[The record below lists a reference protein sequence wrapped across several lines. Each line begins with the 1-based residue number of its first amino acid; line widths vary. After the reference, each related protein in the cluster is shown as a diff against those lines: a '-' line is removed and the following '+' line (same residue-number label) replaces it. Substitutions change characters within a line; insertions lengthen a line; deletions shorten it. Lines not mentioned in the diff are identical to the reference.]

1 MLSPPPLTPSGWHVP
16 TQVDKPLTPFLRNNK
31 MFGNPP
37 NKGARI
43 PGYQGFIRGSQH
55 FYGSTYGEM
64 TRNASEHDFGT
75 TFYGSPVE
83 EQPNMV
89 SHPFQVQV
97 VASYM
102 CA

>member
-1 MLSPPPLTPSGWHVP
+1 MALPQINAPPFENKSIDKGLAASK
-16 TQVDKPLTPFLRNNK
+16 VDKPLTPFLRNNK

-75 TFYGSPVE
+75 T
-83 EQPNMV
+83 
-89 SHPFQVQV
+89 
-97 VASYM
+97 
-102 CA
+102 